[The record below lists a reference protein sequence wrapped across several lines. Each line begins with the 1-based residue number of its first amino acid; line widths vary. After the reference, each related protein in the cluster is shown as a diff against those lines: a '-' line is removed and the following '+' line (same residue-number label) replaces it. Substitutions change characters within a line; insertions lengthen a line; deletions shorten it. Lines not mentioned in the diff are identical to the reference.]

1 MDEEAVREHA
11 QGHIDALKA
20 GDVGRALEDLSA
32 QLRSQPG
39 ELMAMLPLPLT
50 SGEIESVE
58 MAGSGYTA
66 VLHLVGETDET
77 RLETRWK
84 ERDGRPTIVEVS
96 HLSSGAVPVAEDAR
110 GRRGGLRAF
119 ALNFH
124 RSQRAAGVNL
134 GLRTARRALP
144 REQPSAAGRAPRPR
158 CPPLGRAQWLPPNG
172 HDDQCHGPALVL
184 AVHPPAGRDEPVD
197 QDRPRR
203 KTSSH
208 CALPSTQSSAG
219 SPMIR
224 LRSLCP
230 STTLS

>member
-1 MDEEAVREHA
+1 MTMDEQAVQQHA

-58 MAGSGYTA
+58 LAGSGYTA

-96 HLSSGAVPVAEDAR
+96 HLSSAAVSVAEAPE
-110 GRRGGLRAF
+110 
-119 ALNFH
+119 
-124 RSQRAAGVNL
+124 AAEE
-134 GLRTARRALP
+134 A
-144 REQPSAAGRAPRPR
+144 
-158 CPPLGRAQWLPPNG
+158 
-172 HDDQCHGPALVL
+172 
-184 AVHPPAGRDEPVD
+184 
-197 QDRPRR
+197 
-203 KTSSH
+203 
-208 CALPSTQSSAG
+208 
-219 SPMIR
+219 
-224 LRSLCP
+224 
-230 STTLS
+230 